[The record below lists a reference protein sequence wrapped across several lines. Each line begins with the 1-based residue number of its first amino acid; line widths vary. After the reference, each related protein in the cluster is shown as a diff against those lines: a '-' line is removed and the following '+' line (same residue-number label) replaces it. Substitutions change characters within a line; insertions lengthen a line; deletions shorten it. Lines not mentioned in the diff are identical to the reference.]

1 MTKALPGEI
10 CPETGVWTPS
20 DNPRFYPAE
29 YADREMKRQFNKG
42 DVMPITPHGEPSWI
56 LQEEGRRIQNF
67 NGLSLD
73 EIMKIAESQTI
84 QRETTTGIVL
94 PIGHEVHVRRTSQPT
109 KIFVIRRHDQFED
122 SAGNIFGQTE
132 VLGEPYDSIAVID
145 PATGQIT
152 TY

>member
-1 MTKALPGEI
+1 MTKALPGQI

-20 DNPRFYPAE
+20 DNPTFYPTE
-29 YADREMKRQFNKG
+29 YADRVMKRHIKAG
-42 DVMPITPHGEPSWI
+42 EVMPKTPHGEPSWI

-67 NGLSLD
+67 NGLSPD
-73 EIMKIAESQTI
+73 EIMEIANSQTTQRKIA
-84 QRETTTGIVL
+84 TGIIL

-109 KIFVIRRHDQFED
+109 KIFKIRRHDQFED
-122 SAGNIFGQTE
+122 STGNIFDQTE

-145 PATGQIT
+145 PATGRIT